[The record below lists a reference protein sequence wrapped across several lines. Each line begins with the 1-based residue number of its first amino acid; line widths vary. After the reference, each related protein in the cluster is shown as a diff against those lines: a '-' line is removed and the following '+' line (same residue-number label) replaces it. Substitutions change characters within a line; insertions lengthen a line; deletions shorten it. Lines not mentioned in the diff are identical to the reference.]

1 MPKISSRESANF
13 TVFFTLT
20 VLKQFHN
27 MMCPPNMQHFW
38 AVSLYRARR
47 YSFRETQDYCLSE
60 KRNFGFV
67 WMISCI
73 PEINRLMQNCFLKNS
88 KLIFLCVFFNN
99 VFFLSC
105 NLKSLPVQCSPY
117 RWVRHV
123 HLFQRSSY
131 LSAYTLHSI
140 SFDWSYLC
148 LFS

>member
-99 VFFLSC
+99 VFFFIVQSEILAGPMFSISVGETC
-105 NLKSLPVQCSPY
+105 TSLPAFFISVCIY
-117 RWVRHV
+117 
-123 HLFQRSSY
+123 F
-131 LSAYTLHSI
+131 TLDFFWLKLPLPI
-140 SFDWSYLC
+140 
-148 LFS
+148 